1 MKMKLNLNTSG
12 AHLIALVCIMGSSQL
27 LLAEVAEFT
36 LSEKLLNQLEFSS
49 SKTEPF
55 IKDGRRVEP
64 NITIKVT
71 PQIENS
77 SADGRVN
84 LNVALTGTSTSRSS
98 TPVGRRHSVQAT
110 VDTDI
115 DASFKQEIML
125 GQDKTQVGRFHSEIK
140 LTPTR
145 ISVDN
150 NFKLLRRFVNRKAAE
165 KAPNQV
171 AEELP
176 KERTDLRDEV
186 KGEVDRGTRQAKEWV
201 ESTLETLGTVFAE
214 GDKLP
219 FQAKLSTETGKE
231 GKLKLVVSD
240 KLKAQQRDPKPEF
253 ENKDQLMAT
262 GVFHQDLLTQ
272 TIAAEI
278 AGKELKLSQLR
289 KILCSPK
296 ISKLINFCDTHK
308 IDSPPGLSLVFD
320 KVNPIVFVFDKDRVT
335 LKLNAVYR
343 SDDAKVE
350 VPNFQLLNTPDKTIP
365 LFESIPYQI
374 EVSYKLK
381 DGVAKL
387 DKMNVSESD
396 ISTSAP
402 GILSNL
408 LGIHNSNSSV
418 DKKRPLAGALLNP
431 VIKGQIHTELKKLLA
446 PEIIFNSVSV
456 PTKVKNLKNGNE
468 KDLEITEAGSLL
480 PIEVKADRGWLA
492 IGNTFCNS
500 HNKPFGVVFGP
511 GTTITSIDDNS
522 PAALT
527 GFKPGDKIES
537 FGEPEERATRVFDNT
552 DSFISF
558 IKEKAAHKTSKDR
571 KINVS
576 GKDAQGNSFQKTV
589 FLCPSQLDHLAET
602 TKGLSRF
609 KKP

>member
-1 MKMKLNLNTSG
+1 MKMKLKLNTIG
-12 AHLIALVCIMGSSQL
+12 THLIGLLCVMGTSHL

-36 LSEKLLNQLEFSS
+36 LSEKLLNQLEFTS

-55 IKDGRRVEP
+55 IKNGRRVEP

-71 PQIENS
+71 PQIGNS

-98 TPVGRRHSVQAT
+98 TPVGRRHSVEAT

-125 GQDKTQVGRFHSEIK
+125 GQDKTQVGRFQSEIK

-150 NFKLLRRFVNRKAAE
+150 NFKLLRRFVNRKASE
-165 KAPNQV
+165 KAPIQI

-176 KERTDLRDEV
+176 KERTDLSDGV
-186 KGEVDRGTRQAKEWV
+186 KGEIDKGTRQAKELV
-201 ESTLETLGTVFAE
+201 DSTLEILGTVFTE
-214 GDKLP
+214 EERLP

-262 GVFHQDLLTQ
+262 AVFHQDLLTQ

-289 KILCSPK
+289 KVLCSPK
-296 ISKLINFCDTHK
+296 ITKLINFCDTSK
-308 IDSPPGLSLVFD
+308 VNSPTGLSLLFD
-320 KVNPIVFVFDKDRVT
+320 KVNPIAFIFDKDRVT

-343 SDDAKVE
+343 TNDGKVE
-350 VPNFQLLNTPDKTIP
+350 IPNLQLLNTPETTKP
-365 LFESIPYQI
+365 LFESIPYQV
-374 EVSYKLK
+374 EVSYQLK
-381 DGVAKL
+381 NGVATL

-402 GILSNL
+402 AILSNL
-408 LGIHNSNSSV
+408 LGIHTSNSPI
-418 DKKRPLAGALLNP
+418 DNKRPSAGALLNP
-431 VIKGQIHTELKKLLA
+431 LIKGQIQGELKKLLA
-446 PEIIFNSVSV
+446 HEIVFNAVSV
-456 PTKVKNLKNGNE
+456 PTKVTNLKNGNE

-480 PIEVKADRGWLA
+480 PVEVKADRGWLA

-500 HNKPFGVVFGP
+500 HNKAFGVVFGR
-511 GTTITSIDDNS
+511 GATIKSIDENS

-537 FGEPEERATRVFDNT
+537 FGEPEQRATSVFDNT

-558 IKEKAAHKTSKDR
+558 IQEKAGHKTSKAR

-576 GKDAQGNSFQKTV
+576 GKDLQGNSFQRTV
-589 FLCPSQLDHLAET
+589 FLCPSHLDHLAEAA
-602 TKGLSRF
+602 KGLSRF